1 MKKIFSLAVVALCV
15 SMTANAQ
22 IGESKSKKIETTV
35 VSAAPNANYNRI
47 LIGYAQTHL
56 SANDWF
62 LNSYNKR
69 DEAKSASLHGFT
81 TGWMYGINVTK
92 GKCLPLYVEPG
103 AAINFGIGEAM
114 TDKDKILSFEVPVNV
129 TYRYKFPNTNIRISP
144 YMGIHF
150 KVNILAMGEIRDES
164 YNLFSSDDFKYSDG
178 MNRFQMGMQ
187 LGANFEF
194 SRFFVGLGWNYD
206 FIPIFS
212 ETIRKEDY
220 NVTTSG
226 VRVKLGLTF

>member
-47 LIGYAQTHL
+47 FFGYAQTHL
-56 SANDWF
+56 SANDW
-62 LNSYNKR
+62 YINKK
-69 DEAKSASLHGFT
+69 DESASLHGFT

-103 AAINFGIGEAM
+103 VAMNFGIGEAM
-114 TDKDKILSFEVPVNV
+114 TDKDKMLSLEVPVNM
-129 TYRYKFPNTNIRISP
+129 TYRFKFPNTNIRISP

-150 KVNILAMGEIRDES
+150 KVNVLAMDEEGDS
-164 YNLFSSDDFKYSDG
+164 YFDDKYYKNADAF
-178 MNRFQMGMQ
+178 NRFQMGMQ

-194 SRFFVGLGWNYD
+194 NRFFVGLGWNYD
-206 FIPIFS
+206 FIPFYS
-212 ETIRKEDY
+212 RKDY
-220 NVTTSG
+220 KISTSG
-226 VRVKLGLTF
+226 VRLKLGFTL